1 VHPSRFTTWIRNA
14 DPDTPGASSI
24 SGSNI
29 GSPNELKAM
38 MQFAVEHNIK
48 PWVERWDMNDINRAM
63 PAFKEGKP
71 RYRYVLVNTEN
82 GGRM

>member
-1 VHPSRFTTWIRNA
+1 
-14 DPDTPGASSI
+14 
-24 SGSNI
+24 
-29 GSPNELKAM
+29 M